1 MAEQFSNHNN
11 KAPHSSVKKYRITPR
26 QKMINLMYI
35 VLMAMLALNVS
46 PDVLNGFSLV
56 EHSLNR
62 STANSTKQNATLYS
76 NFDEQM
82 KSNPAKVKEWYD
94 KAIAVKRMSD
104 SLFNY
109 AQDLKIAI
117 VKEADGKDGDINN
130 IQNKDDLE
138 AANQVMLAPSRGQG
152 QKLFNNIV
160 SFREK
165 ILKYVDDPTERN
177 IISSNFNT
185 DIPKE
190 KQTEINY
197 IQRESKKMFNRAN
210 LMLTAYSREIKR
222 TEILEGL
229 FLGHNII
236 TFNYCFEK
244 IINSLNEDL
253 DINFAKRLFKGM
265 IRPDVVIYHNCEK
278 NLDDIFHEYKMINNY
293 KNDRENI
300 IEKYEDEIIEL
311 YKNTLDYYNS
321 WCSEHKKNYF
331 PQSIGEDLFIDF

>member
-1 MAEQFSNHNN
+1 MKHPRGLFIDMEGFIPS
-11 KAPHSSVKKYRITPR
+11 KTDDTFIKKLSSKLSSK
-26 QKMINLMYI
+26 
-35 VLMAMLALNVS
+35 
-46 PDVLNGFSLV
+46 F
-56 EHSLNR
+56 
-62 STANSTKQNATLYS
+62 
-76 NFDEQM
+76 
-82 KSNPAKVKEWYD
+82 
-94 KAIAVKRMSD
+94 
-104 SLFNY
+104 
-109 AQDLKIAI
+109 
-117 VKEADGKDGDINN
+117 
-130 IQNKDDLE
+130 
-138 AANQVMLAPSRGQG
+138 
-152 QKLFNNIV
+152 KLFI
-160 SFREK
+160 FQ
-165 ILKYVDDPTERN
+165 
-177 IISSNFNT
+177 

-210 LMLTAYSREIKR
+210 LMLTAYSRELKR
-222 TEILEGL
+222 TEMLEGL
-229 FLGHNII
+229 IHGHNII
-236 TFNYCFEK
+236 TINFCFDK
-244 IINSLNEDL
+244 IIKALNEDL